1 MLKINET
8 IIVEGTYDKIKL
20 SSFIDGHIIAT
31 NGFSI
36 FHNPEKI
43 AYIKQMAEK
52 NGILILTDSD
62 RAGFLIRNYIKK
74 FVPEERIKN
83 AFIPEIAGV
92 EKRKKMPGR
101 QKLLGVEGVPVEA
114 IKKAILDAGIDFGED
129 GISADKSSFTRADL
143 YRLGYLGGENAS
155 AHRSALCRLMRL
167 PLRISVSELLK
178 VINRVF
184 TQEEF
189 LELAEKIKNEEN
201 C

>member
-1 MLKINET
+1 
-8 IIVEGTYDKIKL
+8 
-20 SSFIDGHIIAT
+20 
-31 NGFSI
+31 
-36 FHNPEKI
+36 
-43 AYIKQMAEK
+43 
-52 NGILILTDSD
+52 
-62 RAGFLIRNYIKK
+62 
-74 FVPEERIKN
+74 
-83 AFIPEIAGV
+83 
-92 EKRKKMPGR
+92 MPGR

-178 VINRVF
+178 VVNRVF